1 MFGLNAIAHY
11 NGWAMAF
18 VGALIVM
25 SGLTVLSYIISL
37 FPRLVRLLDK
47 ERKSAPP
54 PESASPVDLCIP
66 DRCPADINQA
76 ADLYRR
82 FSGSLGDRFNL
93 ADLHRLCL
101 EKNLPHPHLTIK
113 CLREAGL
120 LVPQGEGLFAWE
132 D

>member
-1 MFGLNAIAHY
+1 MYGLNAIAHY
-11 NGWAMAF
+11 NGWAMAV

-25 SGLTVLSYIISL
+25 SGLSVLSFIISQ
-37 FPRLVRLLDK
+37 FPRLIRLLDK
-47 ERKSAPP
+47 EKPPAPVV
-54 PESASPVDLCIP
+54 EAASPDELQIP
-66 DRCPADINQA
+66 DRCPADINQTA
-76 ADLYRR
+76 GLYRQ
-82 FSGSLGDRFNL
+82 FSGSLGDQFNL

-120 LVPQGEGLFAWE
+120 LVPRGEGLFTWE